1 MNMSNGILDDVSYEM
16 ISKAKSLAINSKNI
30 KSDEQE
36 PQVEAI
42 CLGCDINKESVK
54 KAFKSGADRFVF
66 VKNDSL
72 GFFNSRVF
80 AQSFVEYFKQNESEV
95 IIFPATR
102 TGRMVAPRITTLLD
116 TGLVADCT
124 ELDFVLKDTVLKL
137 APTRPTFGSELMAT
151 ILSKKN
157 PQCATIRPKTF
168 EPCFSYNEDG
178 QYFEYNP
185 TEIEENQVKL
195 IRSLVDKNV
204 SKFDFSDSRIIF
216 AAGYGL
222 AQGRETEYFDK
233 LEQLAKYFGA
243 KVASTRK
250 VVDFGLMQ
258 PKTQIGQTGSTVNAD
273 VYVAFGVSGAIQHIM
288 GMKNSKVIIS
298 INKDENAEIF
308 KYSDYKI
315 VADAKKVIDEMIDNY
330 LK

>member
-1 MNMSNGILDDVSYEM
+1 
-16 ISKAKSLAINSKNI
+16 
-30 KSDEQE
+30 
-36 PQVEAI
+36 
-42 CLGCDINKESVK
+42 
-54 KAFKSGADRFVF
+54 
-66 VKNDSL
+66 
-72 GFFNSRVF
+72 
-80 AQSFVEYFKQNESEV
+80 
-95 IIFPATR
+95 
-102 TGRMVAPRITTLLD
+102 MVAPRITTLLD

-124 ELDFVLKDTVLKL
+124 ELNFVLKGEELKL
-137 APTRPTFGSELMAT
+137 APTRPTFGAELMAT

-168 EPCFSYNEDG
+168 EPVFSYKEDG
-178 QYFEYNP
+178 EFFEYTP
-185 TEIEENQVKL
+185 TSVEENQIKL
-195 IRSLVDKNV
+195 IRSLVDSNV
-204 SKFDFSDSRIIF
+204 SSYDFSDAKIIF

-233 LEQLAKYFGA
+233 LSQLAKYFGA

-273 VYVAFGVSGAIQHIM
+273 VYVAFGVSGAIQHVM
-288 GMKNSKVIIS
+288 GMKNSKIIIS
-298 INKDENAEIF
+298 INSDKDAEIF

-315 VADAKKVIDEMIDNY
+315 VADAKKVIDEMIENY